1 MLSVKN
7 KCTYTMKHSEAQV
20 VCVTFQS
27 SSEYMGAD
35 HLLILAEGDIVHPAH
50 NSYANRLSRTKT
62 EEVSGG

>member
-1 MLSVKN
+1 
-7 KCTYTMKHSEAQV
+7 
-20 VCVTFQS
+20 
-27 SSEYMGAD
+27 MGAD